1 MLEFLASLG
10 SVTCFGTVNAFSKK
24 AIKEMGRHKAIVY
37 SYFAMVIL
45 FVIGSFFVLP
55 VFSFPENLILEY
67 VVVVSMGAL
76 GVIAAFKAL
85 DYGQSSIISPINKTY
100 VLLVL
105 ILSIFFLGEELSIG
119 QIGGSLMIVTSA
131 IVLGLGEGGKLKP
144 EKWMVYLG
152 ISILCRAY
160 YYTFIKTFIEAM
172 GPYAATVALE
182 FGIVLFVVLFHSI
195 RGRDLSPPP
204 MKKAIYPAISGS
216 MIFFGSLLYSVSVG
230 VIGAALTASVSAGA
244 PIINAVT
251 SYIILKEKLSFQ
263 KYLAIVLMAI
273 GLIAIFVL

>member
-1 MLEFLASLG
+1 MLEFLASIG
-10 SVTCFGTVNAFSKK
+10 SVTCFGTVNPLAKR
-24 AIKEMGRHKAIVY
+24 AIGEMGRHKAIVY

-45 FVIGSFFVLP
+45 FIIGSFIVLP
-55 VFSFPENLILEY
+55 IFAFPQELIFEY
-67 VVVVSMGAL
+67 IIVVTAGAV

-85 DYGQSSIISPINKTY
+85 DYGQSSVVAPINKVY

-105 ILSIFFLGEELSIG
+105 IMSMVFLGEKLSVG
-119 QIGGSLMIVTSA
+119 QIGGSVMIVTSA
-131 IVLGLGEGGKLKP
+131 IVLSIGDGGSLKP
-144 EKWMVYLG
+144 EKWMAYLG

-172 GPYAATVALE
+172 GPYAATVMLE

-204 MKKAIYPAISGS
+204 MKKALFPALSGS

-230 VIGAALTASVSAGA
+230 MIGAALTAAVSAGA

-273 GLIAIFVL
+273 GLVAIFVL